1 MSETQTSLFVIV
13 AGLPRT
19 GTTTMKKTLEI
30 LYSQPCYHG
39 YELVT
44 RKQCDIAKWQTL
56 VDEVRTTRCE
66 EKIHRYLSEILNGY
80 GSVVNTHACWLY
92 KEMMTLYPNAKV
104 VLTVRDKNDWLTSF
118 REVFMPKSDDPRT
131 KQMYEAKRR
140 AGIPV
145 ELDRLVTDSL
155 KLAFQND
162 DLDFDDDAMLLECYE
177 KHMKTFRENIPS
189 ERLLVYQVADGWEPL
204 CRFLNVDIPAN
215 ITFPIVNHQSDLQKL
230 RELMKQ
236 CGSIEEV
243 ARMHPGIL

>member
-19 GTTTMKKTLEI
+19 GTTTMKKALEI

-66 EKIHRYLSEILNGY
+66 EKIQRYLSEILNGY

-104 VLTVRDKNDWLTSF
+104 
-118 REVFMPKSDDPRT
+118 
-131 KQMYEAKRR
+131 
-140 AGIPV
+140 G
-145 ELDRLVTDSL
+145 
-155 KLAFQND
+155 
-162 DLDFDDDAMLLECYE
+162 
-177 KHMKTFRENIPS
+177 
-189 ERLLVYQVADGWEPL
+189 
-204 CRFLNVDIPAN
+204 
-215 ITFPIVNHQSDLQKL
+215 
-230 RELMKQ
+230 
-236 CGSIEEV
+236 
-243 ARMHPGIL
+243 